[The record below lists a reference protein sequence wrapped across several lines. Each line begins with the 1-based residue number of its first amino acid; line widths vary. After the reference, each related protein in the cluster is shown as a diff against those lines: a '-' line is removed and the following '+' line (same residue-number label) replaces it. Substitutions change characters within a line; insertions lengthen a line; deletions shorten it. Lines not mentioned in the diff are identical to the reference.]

1 MKRLA
6 LSLSLLAV
14 PALAGPPAT
23 APAAPAP
30 TAPAKT
36 EPKKPAAAV
45 TFKEGLATPESVL
58 YDAESDTYLVSNING
73 SPTDKDN
80 NGYIAELAPDGKVVA
95 AKLIAG
101 GEKGV
106 TLNAPKG
113 LAVVGGVLYVA
124 DIDTVRLF
132 DRKTGAAKGEV
143 AVPGASFVNDL
154 SAGPD
159 GKLYVTDS
167 GLTPKFE
174 SSGTDALYVIELGKK
189 PKLKA
194 LLKSKDLPRPNG
206 ILATKDT
213 LYVSFFGAAELR
225 AFDLK
230 GKPKGEPTKL
240 PAGGGD
246 GVLLLGEDILVSSW
260 DGKAVFRGK
269 PGGEFTAILSELTAP
284 ADLGYDSK
292 RSRVLVPRFQDNL
305 VEAFDVK

>member
-1 MKRLA
+1 MKPLA
-6 LSLSLLAV
+6 LSLSLLV
-14 PALAGPPAT
+14 ALVFAAPPA
-23 APAAPAP
+23 APAAPAK
-30 TAPAKT
+30 A
-36 EPKKPAAAV
+36 ELEKPAAAV

-80 NGYIAELAPDGKVVA
+80 NGYIAELSPEGTVVN

-113 LAVVGGVLYVA
+113 LAMAGGVLYVA
-124 DIDTVRLF
+124 DLDTVRLF

-143 AVPGASFVNDL
+143 KVPGASFVNDVC
-154 SAGPD
+154 AGPD

-174 SSGTDALYVIELGKK
+174 GSGTDALYVLEPGKK

-194 LLKSKDLPRPNG
+194 LLKSKDLPHPNG
-206 ILATKDT
+206 VAATRDT

-225 AFDLK
+225 TFDLK

-246 GVLLLGEDILVSSW
+246 GVVLLGEDVLVSSW
-260 DGKAVFRGK
+260 DGKAVYRGR
-269 PGGEFTAILSELTAP
+269 PGGEFTALLSGLTAP
-284 ADLGYDSK
+284 ADLGFDSK